1 MNFSATPKGTEATPS
16 RVPLKGLTPLHRSG
30 ITHLATPYY
39 AQAAA
44 SASASS
50 LLSTSTSSAAHPA
63 ARTFTS
69 PSSRGHRAPGAS
81 AASTRDVQRA
91 ASARCASHFS
101 PRQALGPYAASVRRP
116 AWHGRSQMALTAFGN
131 GSGGGDASS
140 RAPWRHHV
148 AAVCRRLQHTVQET
162 EQILVPA
169 IASAASASSSTPLDE
184 NGSEGL
190 PCTLAQLMEALQ
202 RYRSGCM
209 AAMLELD
216 ALQQQP
222 GFPASSAPSPT
233 GEAED
238 PTILCSP
245 IQSVHRRTAHEGD
258 DADTS
263 PPSLMDAAQLDR
275 RYHLIKA
282 HLDDTLAAQS
292 AYMQEITLQQQ
303 LREREGVMGEY
314 MWTARLLV
322 EQEAAE
328 RAHLVSLW
336 AYLTASAPK
345 RRTASNARAGAGLK
359 PTAAART
366 LHTLATAVPPPPE
379 PARLV
384 SYAAAAP
391 LPQPPTHGDTAA
403 ARLAAQNESLLHDLH
418 HANER
423 TYALLHEQQKYLQD
437 AQERALAQLVA
448 RHDAEKSALEERVHA
463 AQEAAAQSQ
472 HCLTE
477 VKQALAAAQSATC
490 EMQRCAGLTY
500 DGMHQ
505 QLKDTT
511 KKMWQLQL
519 TNDHLD
525 AKTRVLEREL
535 EELRL
540 SPSWVRNGQG
550 GNGTT
555 SSAAEQ
561 ASGLASLSTTGAA
574 YSSNGCAR
582 NDAGSRTRS
591 VSTVCHGQLSA
602 SSRHASAERAAS
614 GGRRGGKVQHVSPG
628 VWCAY
633 EERSGLLTSATP
645 VKQLSLGSSLSSG
658 HALAVTRWT
667 QELQHRNAHPRSPFI
682 RMTHPHA
689 SSLLVVSANSTT
701 TNTNENA
708 SHMIEHDAAYAP
720 TSSTHQ
726 WRPPSATGKVGDDDK
741 DSISS
746 SRNRLFART
755 LSPARQLSLDR
766 TPVQQSS
773 VATALSYGGPRQDL
787 EDAAAHPSCV
797 EASEIDNERD
807 SVAHDDPSQ
816 VQPNAARHCS
826 SASAQTNAAESLRSA
841 TPRLN
846 GVPATSS
853 GYVQA
858 PSDTA
863 YNCGH
868 PPPLTAPHDMDN
880 STSGERATAKF
891 AATVAEGEEVALQPS
906 LASVCSSPIASGSRA
921 RLEAVHRDILRH
933 AERLE
938 REVQVVTSHY
948 DAARRQRRRE
958 RDTLRVNA
966 SIHSGS
972 NSPATSEPRNDEGWH
987 TGVVHA
993 DDADSEALN
1002 RALEE
1007 LHIEQQEDDDELER
1021 FYAHVNEKRMEL
1033 ERCLRSV
1040 EDRLAALL

>member
-1 MNFSATPKGTEATPS
+1 MNFSAAPKGTETTPS
-16 RVPLKGLTPLHRSG
+16 RVPLKGLTHLRRSR
-30 ITHLATPYY
+30 ITHLSTPHY
-39 AQAAA
+39 AQTAA

-50 LLSTSTSSAAHPA
+50 LLFTSTSSAAHPA

-69 PSSRGHRAPGAS
+69 PSSRGHRTPGAS
-81 AASTRDVQRA
+81 AASTWDVQRA
-91 ASARCASHFS
+91 ASARCASRFS
-101 PRQALGPYAASVRRP
+101 SPQALGPYTGSVRSP
-116 AWHGRSQMALTAFGN
+116 AWHGRSRLALAAFGN
-131 GSGGGDASS
+131 GSGGGDTSS

-148 AAVCRRLQHTVQET
+148 AAVCHRLQHTVQEA

-169 IASAASASSSTPLDE
+169 TASAASAPSSTPLDQ
-184 NGSEGL
+184 NSSGGL
-190 PCTLAQLMEALQ
+190 PCTLAQAMDALQ

-216 ALQQQP
+216 ALQQQH
-222 GFPASSAPSPT
+222 GLSASSTPPPT

-245 IQSVHRRTAHEGD
+245 IQSVHGRTAHEED

-263 PPSLMDAAQLDR
+263 PPSLTDAAQLYR

-282 HLDDTLAAQS
+282 HLNDTVAAQS

-303 LREREGVMGEY
+303 LREREGVMCEY

-336 AYLTASAPK
+336 AYLIASAPE
-345 RRTASNARAGAGLK
+345 RPTASNARAGTGFK
-359 PTAAART
+359 PTAAARM
-366 LHTLATAVPPPPE
+366 LHTLATAAPPPPE
-379 PARLV
+379 PAKLA
-384 SYAAAAP
+384 SYVAAAP

-418 HANER
+418 HSNER
-423 TYALLHEQQKYLQD
+423 TYALLHEQQKGLQE

-448 RHDAEKSALEERVHA
+448 RHDAEKSVLEARVRA

-472 HCLTE
+472 HRLTE

-519 TNDHLD
+519 ANDHLD
-525 AKTRVLEREL
+525 AKARVLEREL

-540 SPSWVRNGQG
+540 SPSSVRNGQG
-550 GNGTT
+550 GNGTA

-561 ASGLASLSTTGAA
+561 ASGLASLSAAGAA

-582 NDAGSRTRS
+582 NDGGSRTGS
-591 VSTVCHGQLSA
+591 VTNVRHGQPPA
-602 SSRHASAERAAS
+602 SSRRASAQRAAG
-614 GGRRGGKVQHVSPG
+614 GGRRGGKAQSVSPG

-658 HALAVTRWT
+658 HALAATRWT
-667 QELQHRNAHPRSPFI
+667 QELQHGNAHPRSPFI
-682 RMTHPHA
+682 RMAHSHG

-701 TNTNENA
+701 TDTDENA
-708 SHMIEHDAAYAP
+708 SNMNEHDAAYAP
-720 TSSTHQ
+720 TSNTNQ
-726 WRPPSATGKVGDDDK
+726 WRPPSVTGKVGDDDK

-746 SRNRLFART
+746 SRHRLFERT

-766 TPVQQSS
+766 TPAQQSS
-773 VATALSYGGPRQDL
+773 VA
-787 EDAAAHPSCV
+787 AAAYPLCV
-797 EASEIDNERD
+797 EASEIDSERD
-807 SVAHDDPSQ
+807 SVAHSDPSRA
-816 VQPNAARHCS
+816 QPNAARHCS

-841 TPRLN
+841 TPRLG

-853 GYVQA
+853 GRLQA

-863 YNCGH
+863 YDGGH
-868 PPPLTAPHDMDN
+868 PPPLTVPHDMDN
-880 STSGERATAKF
+880 LTNGERATAKS
-891 AATVAEGEEVALQPS
+891 AAAVAEGEEVELQPS
-906 LASVCSSPIASGSRA
+906 LASVCSSPIASGSLA
-921 RLEAVHRDILRH
+921 RLEAVRRDILRH

-938 REVQVVTSHY
+938 REVQVVTSRH

-972 NSPATSEPRNDEGWH
+972 NSPATSEPRNDEGRD
-987 TGVVHA
+987 TGVGHA

-1021 FYAHVNEKRMEL
+1021 FYAHVNQKRMEL

-1040 EDRLAALL
+1040 EDRLASLL